1 MDGARDSEVAMGAYQ
16 PYHLATK
23 QPARGQIHGFRMSLW
38 YEHLGLLHDSFL
50 HPESEECIEKV
61 NQIADKYWD
70 LYTTEPLEQDL
81 PGHLLRYP
89 VAISSQGNVTQL
101 QAFEFFPDT
110 KAPILGAKS
119 DYIPPILTT

>member
-1 MDGARDSEVAMGAYQ
+1 MDGARDSEVAMAAYQ

-70 LYTTEPLEQDL
+70 LYTTEPHLSKTFL
-81 PGHLLRYP
+81 AICFATLLR
-89 VAISSQGNVTQL
+89 
-101 QAFEFFPDT
+101 FP
-110 KAPILGAKS
+110 AKEM
-119 DYIPPILTT
+119 